1 MKEFEELENIPK
13 KILDLDYICV
23 FDDGTIAVNDG
34 VGYIDTIPK
43 NQVIELMW
51 TLNDLFPGDKEDYL

>member
-1 MKEFEELENIPK
+1 MKAFEELENIPK

-34 VGYIDTIPK
+34 VGYIDTI
-43 NQVIELMW
+43 ELEDVQA
-51 TLNDLFPGDKEDYL
+51 LYSSLHDLFGDIT